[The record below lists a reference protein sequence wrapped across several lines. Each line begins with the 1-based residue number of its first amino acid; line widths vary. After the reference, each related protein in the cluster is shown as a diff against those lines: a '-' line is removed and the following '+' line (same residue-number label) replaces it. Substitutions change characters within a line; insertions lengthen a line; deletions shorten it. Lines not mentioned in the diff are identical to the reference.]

1 MNSSGPM
8 LAGCA
13 PMLSGSGPLLAGNAR
28 QQVQWEFSG
37 RTVFSPNS
45 NKAISKSTR
54 PSNAT
59 PAILWNLKIE
69 ILNVRT
75 IEVVIDPNAFGL
87 QLVEKVRD
95 SGLNFTAIW
104 STGIKLLF
112 NMKVIIENQ
121 NLRSQNL
128 SNGSILYA
136 VPKRELP
143 NPAPVPIVPRQSAGT
158 ITKSSSFFRVPY

>member
-1 MNSSGPM
+1 MNSPEPM

-37 RTVFSPNS
+37 RTVFSPNA
-45 NKAISKSTR
+45 NKALSKSTR
-54 PSNAT
+54 PANAT
-59 PAILWNLKIE
+59 PAILWTLKIE
-69 ILNVRT
+69 ILNFRA
-75 IEVVIDPNAFGL
+75 IEVGMDPNALGL

-104 STGIKLLF
+104 SRGIKLLF
-112 NMKVIIENQ
+112 NMKVIIENL

-128 SNGSILYA
+128 SNGSILFA

-143 NPAPVPIVPRQSAGT
+143 NPVPVPIVPRQSPGT
-158 ITKSSSFFRVPY
+158 IT

>member
-1 MNSSGPM
+1 MNSPGPM

-37 RTVFSPNS
+37 RTVFSPNA
-45 NKAISKSTR
+45 NKAKSKSTR
-54 PSNAT
+54 SVNAT

-69 ILNVRT
+69 ILNVRA
-75 IEVVIDPNAFGL
+75 IEVGIDPNAFGL

-95 SGLNFTAIW
+95 SGLNFAAVW
-104 STGIKLLF
+104 SNGIKLLF

-143 NPAPVPIVPRQSAGT
+143 NPAPVPIVLRQSPGT
-158 ITKSSSFFRVPY
+158 IT

>member
-1 MNSSGPM
+1 MSSSGPM

-13 PMLSGSGPLLAGNAR
+13 PMLSGAAPVLAGSAR
-28 QQVQWEFSG
+28 QQVQWEYSG
-37 RTVFSPNS
+37 RTVFSPNA
-45 NKAISKSTR
+45 NKVTSKSTR
-54 PSNAT
+54 PANAT

-69 ILNVRT
+69 ILNVRA
-75 IEVVIDPNAFGL
+75 IEVRIDPNAVGL

-95 SGLNFTAIW
+95 SGFNFTAIW
-104 STGIKLLF
+104 SRGIKLLF

-143 NPAPVPIVPRQSAGT
+143 NPTPVPTVPRQSPGR
-158 ITKSSSFFRVPY
+158 IT